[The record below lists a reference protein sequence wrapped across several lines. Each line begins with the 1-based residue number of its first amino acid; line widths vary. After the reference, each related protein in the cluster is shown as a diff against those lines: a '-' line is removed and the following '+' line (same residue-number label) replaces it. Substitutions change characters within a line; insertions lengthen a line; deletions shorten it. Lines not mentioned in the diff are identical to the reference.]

1 MFYILKTFKKTMRLL
16 NKFAACIILLSSILT
31 FHTAFAAEP
40 IIEDIELYLINVD
53 VQRHFSFGNWNSRQH
68 LMLRVKAGEFDGWGE
83 TILATNNPGVKLE
96 KYAEDMKKAIGK
108 NPSQVLDEMGTDRK
122 YLSWHPFEAL
132 NMALWDI
139 KGKCEKKPS
148 VELLGLSKKDPVNGM
163 FCILE
168 NDPAKVSKQ
177 ADIAKKEKLVNY
189 IKLKVFGDIELDC
202 KLVSTLRKSMGSDC
216 FIVADANQGYK
227 NFTDLQD
234 LADTLKRLADAGLNA
249 LEDPANLSD
258 EDLIALQKKCRP
270 FGLSLIPDVNLR
282 PSWRALAESPR
293 GMGDFYNLHPGCMVD
308 LSDMAKLAKK
318 INSWN
323 TRIMIGDDSLIGA
336 GCTIYQQIAIACGAS
351 WVEALEKP
359 QESTVFTDCVI
370 EKATYR
376 QPNGLYAVKSGI
388 SGWGI
393 KVDQNK
399 LKAKATRWLSC
410 KKTD

>member
-1 MFYILKTFKKTMRLL
+1 MRLL

-177 ADIAKKEKLVNY
+177 ADIAKKEKKLFISQYYYCFVYQNFMKTTANVQKKEQT
-189 IKLKVFGDIELDC
+189 IKF
-202 KLVSTLRKSMGSDC
+202 VST
-216 FIVADANQGYK
+216 
-227 NFTDLQD
+227 
-234 LADTLKRLADAGLNA
+234 
-249 LEDPANLSD
+249 
-258 EDLIALQKKCRP
+258 
-270 FGLSLIPDVNLR
+270 
-282 PSWRALAESPR
+282 
-293 GMGDFYNLHPGCMVD
+293 
-308 LSDMAKLAKK
+308 
-318 INSWN
+318 
-323 TRIMIGDDSLIGA
+323 IMIFI
-336 GCTIYQQIAIACGAS
+336 
-351 WVEALEKP
+351 
-359 QESTVFTDCVI
+359 
-370 EKATYR
+370 R
-376 QPNGLYAVKSGI
+376 I
-388 SGWGI
+388 S
-393 KVDQNK
+393 VQ
-399 LKAKATRWLSC
+399 RF
-410 KKTD
+410 